1 MDAVE
6 GRRFRFLLGGFL
18 VLVVAGGLID
28 LILDHR
34 ADGLTLHAIYEL
46 MTLLAALGM
55 AGIVW
60 RGWWRTERSVAHLQT
75 ALAQRSHERDQWQHR
90 ARKALETFSAEVD
103 EQFRAWSLTPAEREV
118 AFLLLKGNSHKQIGQ
133 ETGRSDRT
141 VRQHAGTVYQKAGLA
156 SRAELAAFFM
166 KELKMPEDASAVGR
180 LEAGEPGPLTTPSA
194 SIPSDAPAGGAGSAR
209 EGDRPHAA
217 AHNRAAGVQR
227 KIARV

>member
-1 MDAVE
+1 M
-6 GRRFRFLLGGFL
+6 
-18 VLVVAGGLID
+18 LVVAGGLID

-55 AGIVW
+55 AWIVW

-166 KELKMPEDASAVGR
+166 KELKMPEDASGVGR
-180 LEAGEPGPLTTPSA
+180 LEADDRAPAAMLAASA
-194 SIPSDAPAGGAGSAR
+194 RSDAPAGGADPVGES
-209 EGDRPHAA
+209 DQPHPA
-217 AHNRAAGVQR
+217 AHHRAGEDGPGLVNVR
-227 KIARV
+227 SFPTFR